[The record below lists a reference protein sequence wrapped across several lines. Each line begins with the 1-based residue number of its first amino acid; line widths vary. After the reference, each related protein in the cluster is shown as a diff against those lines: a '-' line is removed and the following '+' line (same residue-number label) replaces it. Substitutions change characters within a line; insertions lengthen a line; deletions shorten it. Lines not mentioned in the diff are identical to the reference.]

1 MVNIHYPIVAA
12 INATAQT
19 FVLGF
24 AGVLLSWFKV
34 RTRQVFDA
42 AGADSLGK
50 LTMMLFLPALMFTTL
65 IDDISDSDI
74 NTLFEVL
81 LYTTSSHYAVHVVI
95 GLTIGTVFGYVLKAK
110 PDVRHLMATCLG
122 KG

>member
-1 MVNIHYPIVAA
+1 MQIMVNIHYPIVAA

-34 RTRQVFDA
+34 STRQVFDTT
-42 AGADSLGK
+42 GADSLGK

-81 LYTTSSHYAVHVVI
+81 LYTTSRSLNSACGYWTHYWDSLWVCAE
-95 GLTIGTVFGYVLKAK
+95 GEA
-110 PDVRHLMATCLG
+110 
-122 KG
+122 